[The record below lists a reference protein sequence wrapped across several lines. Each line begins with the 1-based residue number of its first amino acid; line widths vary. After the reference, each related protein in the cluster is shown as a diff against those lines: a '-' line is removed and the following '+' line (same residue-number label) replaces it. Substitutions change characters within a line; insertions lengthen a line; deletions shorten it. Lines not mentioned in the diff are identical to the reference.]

1 MKLTKMI
8 FVAALVALIFPAT
21 ASAQVP
27 GDVPVQA
34 FLTDDAGVPVDGTV
48 TVTFSIYDSA
58 SGGTALHTEEQTLD
72 ADAGAF
78 TAYLQPDLEIFDTQ
92 EDLYLALAVDG
103 GAEMSPRLKLATVP
117 YAAIA
122 GNAST
127 LQGQT
132 ADDFAPSDYAPSWDD
147 ITDMP
152 DEVGTTYS
160 AGSGVEIDSNDT
172 ISLNS
177 SCATGQLLKWDG
189 SDWTCQDD
197 EDSTLT
203 AGTGLTLNNDE
214 IAVDPSTVQSRVS
227 GSCSTGEFVM
237 GINQDGTVVCGTDQD
252 TDTNTTYSAG
262 SGLDLSNEEF
272 SVDTSTIQSRVSG
285 TCGAGE
291 YVMEVNADGTVV
303 CGTDQDTDTTYDAG
317 TGLIQNGTT
326 FSADDGYLDS
336 NYLSTSGGSVTG
348 TVSANSFEYN
358 NAQNRIA
365 AIPAS
370 TFQPTS
376 SEIWKLSNVGGQYGY
391 RTDDAGSLYLNAPI
405 QIPDGATIDRVSCYG
420 YDDDS
425 AEDQHLRMRVTE
437 SNLWN
442 LSSGNYSILFT
453 EDLNTTGESTDLQYV
468 TNSSISQTVDNDR
481 NAYQISIWYDTEPSD
496 DLRFYGCKVYYQVD
510 TPAP

>member
-34 FLTDDAGVPVDGTV
+34 FLTDDDGVPVDGTV

-58 SGGTALHTEEQTLD
+58 SGGSALHTEEQTLD
-72 ADAGAF
+72 ADAGAL

-132 ADDFAPSDYAPSWDD
+132 ADDFAPSDYQPNWDD
-147 ITDMP
+147 ITDVP
-152 DEVGTTYS
+152 DDVETTYS

-177 SCATGQLLKWDG
+177 SCATDQLLKWDG

-197 EDSTLT
+197 EDSTVT
-203 AGTGLTLNNDE
+203 AGDGLSRNSDE
-214 IAVDPSTVQSRVS
+214 LAVDFSSVQQRVS
-227 GSCSTGEFVM
+227 DSCSSGEYVM

-252 TDTNTTYSAG
+252 TDTTYSAG

-272 SVDTSTIQSRVSG
+272 SVDTSTIQSRVSDA
-285 TCGAGE
+285 CGAGE
-291 YVMEVNADGTVV
+291 YVQEINADGTVV

-317 TGLIQNGTT
+317 DGITQNGTT
-326 FSADDGYLDS
+326 FSADDGYFDS

-358 NAQNRIA
+358 NTQTRIA

-370 TFQPTS
+370 SFQPTS
-376 SEIWKLSNVGGQYGY
+376 SEIWKLSDIGGQYGY
-391 RTDDAGSLYLNAPI
+391 RTDSGSLYLSAPI
-405 QIPDGATIDRVSCYG
+405 QIPDGATIDRLSCYG

-425 AEDQHLRMRVTE
+425 AENQHLRVRVTE
-437 SNLWN
+437 SNLWAN
-442 LSSGNYSILFT
+442 SSGSYTILFT
-453 EDLNTTGESTDLQYV
+453 EDLDTSGASTDLRYI
-468 TNSSISQTVDNDR
+468 TKSSIDQRVDNDR
-481 NAYQISIWYDTEPSD
+481 NAYQISIWYDAPATKS
-496 DLRFYGCKVYYQVD
+496 LRFYGCKLAYEVD